1 MAQVVDLLDT
11 VPDHL
16 ILADLP
22 LVIMDLITMDLTI
35 PQATRQDLDNIL
47 HKVLQVPMD
56 LPEVQQE
63 VQVQKTVITIP
74 QTDLDLDTNQ

>member
-1 MAQVVDLLDT
+1 MVQVVDLLDT

-16 ILADLP
+16 ILVDLP

-47 HKVLQVPMD
+47 RKVLQVPMD

>member
-1 MAQVVDLLDT
+1 MVQEVDLLDT

-16 ILADLP
+16 ILVDLP

-47 HKVLQVPMD
+47 RKVLQVPMD

>member
-1 MAQVVDLLDT
+1 
-11 VPDHL
+11 
-16 ILADLP
+16 
-22 LVIMDLITMDLTI
+22 MDLTI

-47 HKVLQVPMD
+47 RKVLQVPMD

>member
-1 MAQVVDLLDT
+1 
-11 VPDHL
+11 
-16 ILADLP
+16 
-22 LVIMDLITMDLTI
+22 MDLTI
-35 PQATRQDLDNIL
+35 PQATRQDLDNIPR
-47 HKVLQVPMD
+47 KVLQVPMD

>member
-1 MAQVVDLLDT
+1 MVQVVDLLDT

-35 PQATRQDLDNIL
+35 PQATRQDLDNIPR
-47 HKVLQVPMD
+47 KVLQVPMD
-56 LPEVQQE
+56 LLEVQQE

>member
-16 ILADLP
+16 ILVDLP

-47 HKVLQVPMD
+47 RKVLQVPMD

>member
-16 ILADLP
+16 ILVDLP

-35 PQATRQDLDNIL
+35 PQATRQDLDNIP

>member
-1 MAQVVDLLDT
+1 MVQEVDLLDT

-35 PQATRQDLDNIL
+35 PQATRQDLDNIPR
-47 HKVLQVPMD
+47 KVLQVPMD
-56 LPEVQQE
+56 LPE